1 MRPNYFFKNPDDLVN
16 HILTKLPNEPGYL
29 RLNLTLYFLF
39 AAYAA
44 AYNPE
49 NENKY
54 DLGEQPRFIADFIFT
69 ADKYGPQDHSVNDK
83 LRNEYYQPKKYP
95 FRNHKVDQNVK
106 WFIVDILEQPKDV
119 DDFSLLDRATQD
131 DAWLN
136 AYSNNNSKIISKQ
149 QMILDYQ
156 D

>member
-16 HILTKLPNEPGYL
+16 HILTKLPDESGYL

-44 AYNPE
+44 AYNPKIE
-49 NENKY
+49 NPNLL
-54 DLGEQPRFIADFIFT
+54 DEQPKFIADLVFT
-69 ADKYGPQDHSVNDK
+69 ADRYGPQDYSINDK
-83 LRNEYYQPKKYP
+83 LRNEYYQPEKYP
-95 FRNHKVDQNVK
+95 FTNHKIDQNVK
-106 WFIVDILEQPKDV
+106 HFIDDILYQLKSI
-119 DDFSLLDRATQD
+119 DDFSLVDRALDD

-136 AYSNNNSKIISKQ
+136 AYSNNNSKTMSRQ